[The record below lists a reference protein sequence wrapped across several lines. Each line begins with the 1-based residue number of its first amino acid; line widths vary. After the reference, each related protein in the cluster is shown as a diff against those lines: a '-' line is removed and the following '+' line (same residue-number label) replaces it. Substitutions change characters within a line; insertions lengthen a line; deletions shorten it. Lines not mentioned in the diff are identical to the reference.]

1 MVSHGDNMIDD
12 RVRITLRLPAAL
24 HTQVAALALQDERSL
39 NKQIVRLLQ
48 EAERNR
54 TKSASSDVRI

>member
-1 MVSHGDNMIDD
+1 MIDD
-12 RVRITLRLPAAL
+12 NIRITLRLPAAL

-54 TKSASSDVRI
+54 AKSATSDARI

>member
-1 MVSHGDNMIDD
+1 MIDD
-12 RVRITLRLPAAL
+12 NVRITLRLPAAL
-24 HTQVAALALQDERSL
+24 HTQVAALAQQDERSL

-54 TKSASSDVRI
+54 TKVVTQEFRL

>member
-1 MVSHGDNMIDD
+1 MIDD
-12 RVRITLRLPAAL
+12 SVRITLRLPAAL
-24 HTQVAALALQDERSL
+24 HTQVAALAQQDERSL

-54 TKSASSDVRI
+54 AKCLTHDFRI